1 MSTISTSDFSKGT
14 CVLFKGEMCVI
25 TGLEFVNPGKG
36 SAFVRAKLKNIKT
49 GKVVEFTFKSGEKV
63 EEVPLNTIELSY
75 LYNDGTTF
83 FFMDP
88 QSYEQYELAR
98 DMVGNIGKFLKEG
111 DIIQILV
118 SDNVPVAVKPPK
130 KVYLKVTEAAEGSRG
145 DTVGNALKPVVVETG
160 ATVNV
165 PLFIKEGDKI
175 AVDPETEAYRERVNS

>member
-14 CVLFKGEMCVI
+14 CILFKGEMCVI
-25 TGLEFVNPGKG
+25 SGLEFVNPGKG

-63 EEVPLNTIELSY
+63 EEVPLNTLELSY

-83 FFMDP
+83 FFMHP
-88 QSYEQYELAR
+88 ESFEQYEITAES
-98 DMVGNIGKFLKEG
+98 VGNIGKFLKEG
-111 DIIQILV
+111 DVIQILV
-118 SDNVPVAVKPPK
+118 SDNVPVSVRPPK
-130 KVYLKVTEAAEGSRG
+130 KVFLKVTEAAEGARG
-145 DTVGNALKPVVVETG
+145 DTVGNAQKPVTVETG

-175 AVDPETEAYRERVNS
+175 AVDPESGEYRERVNN